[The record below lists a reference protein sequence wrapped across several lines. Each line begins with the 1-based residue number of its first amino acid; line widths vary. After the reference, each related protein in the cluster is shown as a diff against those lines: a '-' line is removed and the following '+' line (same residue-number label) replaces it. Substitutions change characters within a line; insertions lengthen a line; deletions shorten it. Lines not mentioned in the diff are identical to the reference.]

1 MDELKTIEDAQRRI
15 NEIAEVT
22 QPAISPS
29 DYDHNTVP
37 GVNAWGLKI
46 EGEKYNR
53 TSEVVW

>member
-1 MDELKTIEDAQRRI
+1 MDEPKTIEDAQGRI

-29 DYDHNTVP
+29 DSDHTTVP
-37 GVNAWGLKI
+37 GPNAWGLKI

-53 TSEVVW
+53 TSEAVR